1 MYTIKDK
8 KQRRSFTINSEND
21 KILEKFKNKSK
32 VVNYALNMFFEREK
46 KIKKK
51 KINLWKY
58 VQKFTIDGDIGD
70 DVKNITRDLISEK
83 YM

>member
-46 KIKKK
+46 KIKTKK
-51 KINLWKY
+51 VNLWKY